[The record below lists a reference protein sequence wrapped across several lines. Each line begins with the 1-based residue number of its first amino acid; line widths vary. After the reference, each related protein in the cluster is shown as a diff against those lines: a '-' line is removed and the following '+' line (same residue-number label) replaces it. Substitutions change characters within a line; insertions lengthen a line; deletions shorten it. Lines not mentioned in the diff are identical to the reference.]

1 MVYPIYT
8 ELTQCRD
15 CYKCVRSCPVK
26 AIQVKDGSAV
36 VIKDRCVFCGHCVD
50 VCPNHAKKVRD
61 DIARVQ
67 MFLRGGKRVLCSIAP
82 SYAAE
87 FAGQGDAV
95 LAALMRLGFS
105 GVSETAIGAALV
117 SASVDLYAKRN
128 GGVCPWISTACP
140 SVVELVRK
148 YYPQLVGNL
157 SHVPSPLQC
166 HCAYLRELYGE
177 DIGIVFVGPCI
188 AKKVEADTTPG
199 FPDFALTFGELRQW
213 LEREGVFLDEMVDG
227 IEAGKIS
234 VPDFVPA
241 PAGKTTLYPVE
252 GGMIASLMWGEDA
265 FQDHAVAISGVD
277 QVIDVLD
284 ELPRQEV
291 RGEGGTLEMDVYN
304 DFLELLNCEGGC
316 VNGPGASKG
325 RSPAAKKSL
334 SARYTKTRI
343 TAQADKLFVPPAQ
356 FLDKLLDK
364 GYDLLVR
371 GDRRSEYPPTG
382 FLPAELKAK
391 FSDAQIDQALKDL
404 GKVSK
409 ADELNCGG
417 CGYNTCRDMA
427 VAYLEGMAEPEMCV
441 TKMRK
446 EAQSKIDVLLR
457 TIPMGVVMVDEDLK
471 IVDCNVGFL
480 HLFGDIDY
488 SIESEIINLISG
500 LPLERFVP
508 FYEQFR
514 EQFHTSKPGQYRLH
528 YQDKFLRVTFFVVE
542 KQRLV
547 GAIFEDITSP
557 TVRRETVVKKAEDV
571 IQKSLETVQQIASLL
586 GENAAETEIMLN
598 SLIDAFKVP
607 GTDSEDGFLPDE
619 QQDLT

>member
-26 AIQVKDGSAV
+26 AIQVKEGSAV

-67 MFLRGGKRVLCSIAP
+67 MFLRSGKRVYCSIAP

-95 LAALMRLGFS
+95 LASLIQLGFA

-117 SASVDLYAKRN
+117 SACVDLDAKRN
-128 GGVCPWISTACP
+128 EGVCSWISTACP
-140 SVVELVRK
+140 AVVELVHK
-148 YYPQLVGNL
+148 YYPQLEDNL
-157 SHVPSPLQC
+157 SPVPSPLQC
-166 HCAYLRELYGE
+166 HSAYLREIYGD
-177 DIGIVFVGPCI
+177 DIGVVFIGPCI

-199 FPDFALTFGELRQW
+199 FPDFALTFTELRQW
-213 LEREGVFLDEMVDG
+213 LDRENISLDELVDG
-227 IEAGKIS
+227 IDQHTVE
-234 VPDFVPA
+234 VPPFVPA
-241 PAGKTTLYPVE
+241 PAGETTLYPVE
-252 GGMIASLMWGEDA
+252 GGMIASLVWGRDA
-265 FQDHAVAISGVD
+265 FQDKAVAISGVD
-277 QVIDVLD
+277 QVLGVLN
-284 ELPRQEV
+284 ELPRK
-291 RGEGGTLEMDVYN
+291 GTVAKSDEDIYN
-304 DFLELLNCEGGC
+304 DFLELLSCEGGC
-316 VNGPGASKG
+316 VNGPGATKG
-325 RSPAAKKSL
+325 RSPATKKSL
-334 SARYTKTRI
+334 STRYTKERI
-343 TAQADKLFVPPAQ
+343 TKDTEKLFVPPAE
-356 FLDKLLDK
+356 FVASLLEK
-364 GYDLLVR
+364 GYDMLVR
-371 GDRRSEYPPTG
+371 SDRRSEYPPSD
-382 FLPAELKAK
+382 FIPAGHKAK
-391 FSDAQIDQALKDL
+391 FTEEQITQALKDL
-404 GKVSK
+404 GKVTRI
-409 ADELNCGG
+409 DELNCGG

-427 VAYLEGMAEPEMCV
+427 IAYLEGMAEPEMCV

-471 IVDCNVGFL
+471 IVDCNTGFL

-488 SIESEIINLISG
+488 SIESEILDLISG

-508 FYEQFR
+508 FYDKFRDQFYSSR
-514 EQFHTSKPGQYRLH
+514 PGQYRLH
-528 YQDKFLRVTFFVVE
+528 YQDKFLRVTFFIVE

-607 GTDSEDGFLPDE
+607 GTDGEDGFMLDD
-619 QQDLT
+619 QQDLS